1 MTWLA
6 KFVVQCP
13 QTQSELESTPWYEF
27 NSYVDACASLGRPVS
42 VTGWCR
48 YRQYYVPG

>member
-1 MTWLA
+1 MTWQIRSVA
-6 KFVVQCP
+6 QPP

-42 VTGWCR
+42 VTSWAR
-48 YRQYYVPG
+48 YRQYYVFG